1 MARHCVCYLD
11 LDNFKVIND
20 TCGHAAGDELLRQ
33 VAHLFLSHLQ
43 PQDLLCRLGGD
54 EFGILLWQQDLQQ
67 ALQVAERMQQELA
80 AFRFVW
86 RDHVFSVSVSIGA
99 VALDASTESVGALLQ
114 AADSACYVAKD
125 GGRNRIHVYAENDPA
140 LAQRYGVMEWVSRIE
155 DALQHD
161 RFELFGQPI
170 ARLGTA
176 PGSQPR
182 GLHCE
187 ILLRMRTADGR
198 LVSPREFMPAV
209 ERYQLAARVDR
220 WVIKKALAWMA
231 EHQEGVELCSIN
243 LSGQS
248 VGDAAFLSQ
257 VLQAMDQTPV
267 RCDRLCFEITETAA
281 MGDLAAANRFFQAL
295 RARGC
300 QFALDDFGSGLSSYA
315 YLRELAVDTLKIDG
329 QFVKNMADDPVSF
342 AMVKSIHEI
351 GCLMGKKTVAEFAE
365 SQAIVD
371 LLTGLGVHFAQGY
384 ALGRPAPINELLL
397 ETVAH

>member
-1 MARHCVCYLD
+1 
-11 LDNFKVIND
+11 
-20 TCGHAAGDELLRQ
+20 AAGDELLRQ
-33 VAHLFLSHLQ
+33 VARLFLDHLQ

-67 ALQVAERMQQELA
+67 ALQVAERMQQGLA

-99 VALDASTESVGALLQ
+99 VMLDAATESVGALLQ

-155 DALQHD
+155 HALQHD

-170 ARLGTA
+170 TRLGA
-176 PGSQPR
+176 RHGSPPH

-187 ILLRMRTADGR
+187 ILLRMRSADGQR
-198 LVSPREFMPAV
+198 VLPGEFMPAV
-209 ERYQLAARVDR
+209 ERYHLAARVDR

-231 EHQEGVELCSIN
+231 EHQERVELCCIN

-257 VLQAMDQTPV
+257 VLQAVDQTPV

-281 MGDLAAANRFFQAL
+281 MGDLAAANRFFHAL

-315 YLRELAVDTLKIDG
+315 YLRELAVDMLKIDG

-351 GCLMGKKTVAEFAE
+351 GCLMGKKTVAEFVE
-365 SQAIVD
+365 SQAIAD
-371 LLTGLGVHFAQGY
+371 LLAGLGVHFAQGY
-384 ALGRPAPINELLL
+384 ALGRPVPIDDLLL
-397 ETVAH
+397 EA

>member
-1 MARHCVCYLD
+1 
-11 LDNFKVIND
+11 
-20 TCGHAAGDELLRQ
+20 
-33 VAHLFLSHLQ
+33 
-43 PQDLLCRLGGD
+43 
-54 EFGILLWQQDLQQ
+54 
-67 ALQVAERMQQELA
+67 
-80 AFRFVW
+80 
-86 RDHVFSVSVSIGA
+86 
-99 VALDASTESVGALLQ
+99 
-114 AADSACYVAKD
+114 
-125 GGRNRIHVYAENDPA
+125 
-140 LAQRYGVMEWVSRIE
+140 MEWVSRIE

-170 ARLGTA
+170 ARLGAA
-176 PGSQPR
+176 PGSQPA
-182 GLHCE
+182 GLRCE

-198 LVSPREFMPAV
+198 LVSPGEFMPAV

-231 EHQEGVELCSIN
+231 DHQDGVELCSIN

-248 VGDAAFLSQ
+248 VGDAAFLGQ

-384 ALGRPAPINELLL
+384 ALGRPAPIDELLL

>member
-1 MARHCVCYLD
+1 M
-11 LDNFKVIND
+11 
-20 TCGHAAGDELLRQ
+20 
-33 VAHLFLSHLQ
+33 
-43 PQDLLCRLGGD
+43 
-54 EFGILLWQQDLQQ
+54 
-67 ALQVAERMQQELA
+67 
-80 AFRFVW
+80 
-86 RDHVFSVSVSIGA
+86 
-99 VALDASTESVGALLQ
+99 LDAATESVGALLQ

-125 GGRNRIHVYAENDPA
+125 RGRNRIHVYAENDPA

-155 DALQHD
+155 HALQHD

-170 ARLGTA
+170 TRLGTLQ
-176 PGSQPR
+176 GSPPH

-187 ILLRMRTADGR
+187 ILLRMRTADGQR
-198 LVSPREFMPAV
+198 VSPGEFMPAV
-209 ERYQLAARVDR
+209 ERYHLAARVDR

-231 EHQEGVELCSIN
+231 EHQERVELCCIN

-248 VGDAAFLSQ
+248 VGDAAFLGQ

-281 MGDLAAANRFFQAL
+281 MGDLAAANRFIHAL

-315 YLRELAVDTLKIDG
+315 YLRELAVDMLKIDG

-365 SQAIVD
+365 SQAVVD

-384 ALGRPAPINELLL
+384 ALGRPAPLDELLL
-397 ETVAH
+397 QTVVH